1 MMSPRYLRRA
11 VGRREAAGEAPAR
24 YRATPMGYRSG
35 HRRDTGV
42 VYFERRSLV
51 APLTV
56 WTRTVD
62 TSRTGRV
69 LPDGCMDLIWSGDD
83 LIVAGPDT
91 RAHVVVDEPGAR
103 YTAVR
108 CAPGTGPTL
117 FGTPADE
124 LRDRRVPLSDVWAER
139 DVRELAERIAAAADP
154 AACLEAAAAERLRAA
169 DREADRF
176 AALVVDRLRVGADV
190 ASVADT
196 VNLSER
202 QFRRR
207 SLTAFGYGPKTL
219 ARILRL
225 DRALGLAHQGIPAA
239 RVAAHAGYAD
249 QAHLSRDVK
258 ALAGVPLRTLL
269 NPAA

>member
-1 MMSPRYLRRA
+1 MIPPNGTSLD
-11 VGRREAAGEAPAR
+11 RREPER
-24 YRATPMGYRSG
+24 YRRDIRATSA
-35 HRRDTGV
+35 RDTGV

-62 TSRTGRV
+62 TGRVGRV
-69 LPDGCMDLIWSGDD
+69 LPDGCMDLIWSGGG

-103 YTAVR
+103 YAAVR
-108 CAPGTGPTL
+108 CAPGTGPAL

-124 LRDRRVPLSDVWAER
+124 LRDRRVDLSDVWTER
-139 DVRELAERIAAAADP
+139 EVRDLTDRMAAADDP
-154 AACLEAAAAERLRAA
+154 AACLEAVAAERLRAS
-169 DREADRF
+169 DVEADTF
-176 AALVVDRLRVGADV
+176 ASLVVDRLRAGGDI

-225 DRALGLAHQGIPAA
+225 DHALGLAYRGIPAA
-239 RVAAHAGYAD
+239 GVAARAGYAD

-258 ALAGVPLRTLL
+258 ALAGVPLGTLL